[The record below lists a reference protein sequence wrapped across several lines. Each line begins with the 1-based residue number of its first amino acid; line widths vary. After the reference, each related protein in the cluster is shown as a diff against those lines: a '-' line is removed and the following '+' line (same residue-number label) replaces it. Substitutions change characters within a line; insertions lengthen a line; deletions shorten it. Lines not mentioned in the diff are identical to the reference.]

1 MRQSLDKTLR
11 KQLETTVI
19 KARDVVEQAVT
30 EALTRLGVAEAQ
42 APTYLSDTERAL
54 RNVLRAHG
62 RQLGD
67 KLTDGKQTTDALMN
81 EMAYEHWHRMLFARF
96 LEQNNLLMY
105 DEYTSVTL
113 DECAELAEEESDCK
127 DGLELAGRLAAKML
141 PQIFR
146 TESPEFQVTL
156 SINHTNT
163 LESLIAKL
171 DSAVYQAQDSLG
183 WCYQFWQTK
192 KKKEVNDS
200 GVKIGAQE
208 LSPVTQ
214 LFTEP
219 YMVSFLLDNA
229 LGAWWAN
236 KRLTQDDLAR
246 ANNEQ
251 ELRDKAA
258 IDGVPLTYLRFV
270 KSEQTKQWQLASG
283 GFEQWPS
290 NLSELKTLD
299 PCCGSGHFLVAVF
312 LMLVP
317 MRMQLEQL
325 SAREAVDKVITENL
339 HGLELDQRCV
349 ELAAFAVALEAWRF
363 PNAGGYRP
371 LPELHLA
378 CSGLSIHAAK
388 DEWKA
393 ISAAA
398 GKQNL
403 TIALDS
409 LYQTFKDAPVL
420 GSLINPR
427 RGNAAKIA
435 QWSELQQAISGA
447 LKADQAQADLDS
459 DNSNAITQ
467 RIEAGIVAQGI
478 TKAAELLAGQYAWVI
493 TNVPYLARGKQ
504 SDTLKDF
511 CETYY
516 PEGKNDLATVFLD
529 RCLEFCTEGGT
540 SSIVLPQNWLFLTS
554 YKKFREKSL
563 TQDTWHSIA
572 RLGPGAFDTISGE
585 VVKAILI
592 TLSRGN
598 QQTITTGL
606 LSEDG
611 ESQWI
616 RGIDVSAPRTALEKS
631 LLLANE
637 EISNVTQAQQLENPD
652 CTIILS
658 NSKSST
664 LLKKHAKALAGIL
677 NGDSPRFQRFFWEF
691 PIKSQIYVYQQG
703 TVDGMRHFGGLEKV
717 IEYDDHN
724 GHLRLPADERRER
737 LHDSDQRG
745 NAAWGKWGV
754 SISQMNILPASLYI
768 GNKFDSN
775 VGVLVPLDKSYL
787 KAIWCYASDSSYNL
801 DVREID
807 QKLNVTNA
815 TLVKIPFDFEY
826 WSKVAEEQYPNG
838 LPEPYTNDPTQW
850 IFHGQ
855 PCGSV
860 IWDEE
865 SKWTVEGE
873 LRTDDTVAQVAV
885 ARLLGYQWPAELD
898 PEMELCVEQRAWVER
913 CAELADFV
921 DNDGIVCIPPVWK
934 EPKAVNRLVEILQAA
949 YGKAWSSTLEER
961 LLKSLKSKDWESWLR
976 DKFFEQHCKLF
987 QNRPFIWQIW
997 DGQKDGF
1004 SALINYHKLDYKCLE
1019 RLIHTYLGDWIATQ
1033 IYDSNAGVDGADIR
1047 LAAAE
1052 NLKEQ
1057 LEAILVGEKGLDI
1070 FVRWKPLAEQPIG
1083 WNPDLNDGVRL
1094 NIRPFMLAKDV
1105 GKKGAGVLRAKPNVH
1120 WKKDRGT
1127 DVVSAPWYHLG
1138 LEYGGK
1144 EGDRINE
1151 HHLTLA
1157 EKKAAR
1163 EDAKH

>member
-1 MRQSLDKTLR
+1 MRQPLDKTLR

-19 KARDVVEQAVT
+19 KARDIVEQAVI
-30 EALTRLGVAEAQ
+30 EALSRLGVAEAQ
-42 APTYLSDTERAL
+42 APSYLNDQERAL
-54 RNVLRAHG
+54 RNTLRAHG

-67 KLTDGKQTTDALMN
+67 KLSDSKQTISALVN

-105 DEYTSVTL
+105 DAYTAVTL
-113 DECAELAEEESDCK
+113 DECAELAEEEEDCQ
-127 DGLELAGRLAAKML
+127 DGWELASRLAAKML

-146 TESPEFQVTL
+146 ADSPVFKVKL
-156 SINHTNT
+156 SINRMND
-163 LESLIAKL
+163 LESLIHGL
-171 DSAVYQAQDSLG
+171 DPAVFQAQDSLG
-183 WCYQFWQTK
+183 WCYQFWQAK
-192 KKKEVNDS
+192 KKQEVNAS

-236 KRLTQDDLAR
+236 KRLTQDDLSR

-270 KSEQTKQWQLASG
+270 KAEPINQWQLASG

-290 NLSELKTLD
+290 KLSELKTLD

-363 PNAGGYRP
+363 PNAGGYRT

-435 QWSELQQAISGA
+435 QWSELQQALSSA
-447 LKADQAQADLDS
+447 LKSDQHLAEL
-459 DNSNAITQ
+459 NEVNHQ

-478 TKAAELLAGQYAWVI
+478 TKAAELLAGQYTWVI
-493 TNVPYLARGKQ
+493 TNVPYKKTGELVDTVGDFLSENYFFARR
-504 SDTLKDF
+504 SL
-511 CETYY
+511 ETAFTIRCS
-516 PEGKNDLATVFLD
+516 EFLSK
-529 RCLEFCTEGGT
+529 GGCC
-540 SSIVLPQNWLFLTS
+540 SLVLPQNWLFLS
-554 YKKFREKSL
+554 GYKDFRKYLLEFFEWNGL
-563 TQDTWHSIA
+563 A
-572 RLGPGAFDTISGE
+572 RLGAGAFETISGE
-585 VVKAILI
+585 HVKAVLISFSDNTDRCLGENTDLTIYLDAMNEQSALAKSNYLQKAKVEFFSQLDQLDNPDHRVVLGDEQSSFDLLLNYAAGVHGTNTKDSLRFIRTFWEIDNRDPNWELGQTTVESTRDFGGLTTAYHWEKGDGALKKLSESGKAIL
-592 TLSRGN
+592 
-598 QQTITTGL
+598 
-606 LSEDG
+606 
-611 ESQWI
+611 
-616 RGIDVSAPRTALEKS
+616 A
-631 LLLANE
+631 
-637 EISNVTQAQQLENPD
+637 
-652 CTIILS
+652 
-658 NSKSST
+658 
-664 LLKKHAKALAGIL
+664 
-677 NGDSPRFQRFFWEF
+677 
-691 PIKSQIYVYQQG
+691 
-703 TVDGMRHFGGLEKV
+703 GGL
-717 IEYDDHN
+717 
-724 GHLRLPADERRER
+724 
-737 LHDSDQRG
+737 
-745 NAAWGKWGV
+745 AWGKKGICV
-754 SISQMNILPASLYI
+754 RQVGHLPCSQYLGS
-768 GNKFDSN
+768 KFDQNSA
-775 VGVLVPLDKSYL
+775 VVLPSRLENFL
-787 KAIWCYASDSSYNL
+787 AIWCFCSSERFNSS
-801 DVREID
+801 VRELD
-807 QKLNVTNA
+807 QSLKVTNA
-815 TLVKIPFDFEY
+815 TLVKVPFDFVY
-826 WSKVAEEQYPNG
+826 WSKIAEEKYPNG
-838 LPEPYTNDPTQW
+838 LPAPYTNDPTQW
-850 IFHGQ
+850 IFHGH

-860 IWDEE
+860 VWDEE
-865 SKWTVEGE
+865 SKWTIEGS

-885 ARLLGYQWPAELD
+885 TRLLGYQWPAELD
-898 PEMELCVEQRAWVER
+898 PEMELAAEQRAWVER
-913 CAELADFV
+913 CADLAEFV
-921 DNDGIVCIPPVWK
+921 DDDGIVCLPALRG
-934 EPKAVNRLVEILQAA
+934 EGKASNRLLELLMKA
-949 YGKAWSSTLEER
+949 YGPAWNASVEDK
-961 LLKSLKSKDWESWLR
+961 LLKSLKAKDWESWLR

-1004 SALINYHKLDYKCLE
+1004 SALVNYHKLDYKGLE
-1019 RLIHTYLGDWIATQ
+1019 RLIYTYLDNWISIQKQDVA
-1033 IYDSNAGVDGADIR
+1033 SGVDGADIR
-1047 LAAAE
+1047 LTAAE
-1052 NLKEQ
+1052 NLKDQ
-1057 LEAILVGEKGLDI
+1057 LEAILLGEKGLDI

-1094 NIRPFMLAKDV
+1094 NIRPFMLAKDM
-1105 GKKGAGVLRAKPNVH
+1105 GKKGAGVLRTKPNIH

-1127 DVVSAPWYHLG
+1127 DVASAPWYHLG

-1144 EGDRINE
+1144 EGDRIND

-1163 EDAKH
+1163 EEQP